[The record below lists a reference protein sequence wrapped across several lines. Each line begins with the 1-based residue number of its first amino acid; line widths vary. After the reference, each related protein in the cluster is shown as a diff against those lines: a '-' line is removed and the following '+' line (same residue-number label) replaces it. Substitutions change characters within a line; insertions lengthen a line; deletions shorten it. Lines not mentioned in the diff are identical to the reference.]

1 MSIRSLIALFHHRW
15 AAPIL
20 AELERRQGARLVVL
34 VNRLGAPRDTVRR
47 TLDALVGAGLVQRN
61 PGYGHPLR
69 PEYVLTA
76 EGGPVARRCVRLLDA
91 IGARADLGLK
101 KWSMPVLVALGRATR
116 FSELRALLPGV
127 TPRALAIALK
137 DLQAA
142 GLATREVL
150 AAYPP
155 STAYRLTD
163 EGRRVR
169 RILV

>member
-1 MSIRSLIALFHHRW
+1 VSIRKLIELFHHRW

-20 AELERRQGARLVVL
+20 AELERQRGARLVVL
-34 VNRLGAPRDTVRR
+34 VNRLRAPRDTVRR
-47 TLDALVGAGLVQRN
+47 TLDALIDAGLVERN

-69 PEYVLTA
+69 PEYVLTDS
-76 EGGPVARRCVRLLDA
+76 GRPVARRCVRLLEE
-91 IGARADLGLK
+91 IGGRADVGLK

-116 FSELRALLPGV
+116 FSELRAALPGV

-137 DLQAA
+137 DLQAL

>member
-1 MSIRSLIALFHHRW
+1 MSIRKLIELFHHRW

-20 AELERRQGARLVVL
+20 AELERQRGTRLVVL

-47 TLDALVGAGLVQRN
+47 TLEALLEAGLVQRN

-69 PEYVLTA
+69 PEYLLTP
-76 EGGPVARRCVRLLDA
+76 EGRPVARRCVRLLEAMD
-91 IGARADLGLK
+91 GRAGIGLK
-101 KWSMPVLVALGRATR
+101 KWSMPVLVALGSATR
-116 FSELRALLPGV
+116 FSELRAALPGV

-155 STAYRLTD
+155 ATVYRLTD
-163 EGRRVR
+163 EGRRLR
-169 RILV
+169 DILA

>member
-1 MSIRSLIALFHHRW
+1 MSIRKLIELFHHRW

-20 AELERRQGARLVVL
+20 AELERHRGARLVE
-34 VNRLGAPRDTVRR
+34 AF
-47 TLDALVGAGLVQRN
+47 
-61 PGYGHPLR
+61 
-69 PEYVLTA
+69 
-76 EGGPVARRCVRLLDA
+76 GG
-91 IGARADLGLK
+91 RADLGLK
-101 KWSMPVLVALGRATR
+101 KWSMPVLVALGRSTR
-116 FSELRALLPGV
+116 FSELRAALPVV

-137 DLQAA
+137 DLQGA

-169 RILV
+169 

>member
-1 MSIRSLIALFHHRW
+1 MSIRKLIELFHHRW

-20 AELERRQGARLVVL
+20 AELERQRGARLVVL

-47 TLDALVGAGLVQRN
+47 TLDTLVEAGLVQRN

-69 PEYVLTA
+69 PEYVLTP
-76 EGGPVARRCVRLLDA
+76 EGEPVARRCVRLLDA
-91 IGARADLGLK
+91 IGGRADLGLK
-101 KWSMPVLVALGRATR
+101 KWSMPVLVALGGATR
-116 FSELRALLPGV
+116 FSELRAALPGV

-163 EGRRVR
+163 EGHRVR
-169 RILV
+169 RILA